1 MVDMIVE
8 AMFNP
13 NVLFPFWIAIGL
25 IIAVPNLIR
34 EYKEEKENKED

>member
-13 NVLFPFWIAIGL
+13 NVLFPFWIALML
-25 IIAVPNLIR
+25 IIAVPKLIM